1 MNKLVIALLLVSVQG
16 TRLERMKVDGV
27 NLDIDEEPDLKD
39 PVDTKKEFKTDI
51 VNLQAAVEEFSS
63 AQEKVDQ
70 GGLAPTRQRPCY
82 RISRRYQAKTYR
94 G

>member
-70 GGLAPTRQRPCY
+70 GGLAKDLAIGLVDDIKQKL
-82 RISRRYQAKTYR
+82 IEVD
-94 G
+94 